1 MSIKI
6 ETLGYEPVSTHPT
19 TVELD
24 KAIQIG
30 PIDFY
35 LCPKCATNT
44 LRYASYAHNTGD
56 KREISEYREDGG
68 DSFLK
73 LKNKKISYLKERS
86 DSIKVAVIRDPVER
100 FVSAHAWHNYKYFS
114 ARAARLKRKFS
125 IEIEEFIGDMKI
137 PNDIHFYPQTE
148 FYGDPTKYDLMIRP
162 NQIVDLLK
170 EHGLADY
177 DDLHYGKTRIEYA
190 KLTDSQ
196 IDIVKDMYE
205 VDYKNGYC

>member
-44 LRYASYAHNTGD
+44 IRYASYIHNTGD
-56 KREISEYREDGG
+56 KKNELSEYREDGG
-68 DSFLK
+68 DDFLK
-73 LKNKKISYLKERS
+73 LKNKEISYLKERS
-86 DSIKVAVIRDPVER
+86 DSIKVVVIRDPVER
-100 FVSAHAWHNYKYFS
+100 FVSAHAWHNYRYEI
-114 ARAARLKRKFS
+114 S

-177 DDLHYGKTRIEYA
+177 DDLHYGKTRMEYA

-196 IDIVKDMYE
+196 IDKVKDMYE

>member
-6 ETLGYEPVSTHPT
+6 QTLGYEPVSIHPT

-44 LRYASYAHNTGD
+44 IRYASYIHNTGD
-56 KREISEYREDGG
+56 KKNELSEYREDGG

-86 DSIKVAVIRDPVER
+86 DSIKVVVIRDPVER
-100 FVSAHAWHNYKYFS
+100 FVSAHAWHNYRFGTNY
-114 ARAARLKRKFS
+114 
-125 IEIEEFIGDMKI
+125 EVEEFIGDMKI

-162 NQIVDLLK
+162 DQIVDLLK
-170 EHGLADY
+170 QHGLADY
-177 DDLHYGKTRIEYA
+177 DDLHYGKTKMEYV
-190 KLTDSQ
+190 KLTNSQ
-196 IDIVKDMYE
+196 TDTVKDMYE
-205 VDYKNGYC
+205 ADYKNGYC

>member
-1 MSIKI
+1 MSIEI
-6 ETLGYEPVSTHPT
+6 ETFGYEPVASHPT

-30 PIDFY
+30 PLDFY

-44 LRYASYAHNTGD
+44 IRYASYIHNTGD
-56 KREISEYREDGG
+56 KKIELSEYREDGG
-68 DSFLK
+68 DDFLK

-86 DSIKVAVIRDPVER
+86 DSIKVVVIRDPVER
-100 FVSAHAWHNYKYFS
+100 FVSAHAWHNYRFGITVN
-114 ARAARLKRKFS
+114 
-125 IEIEEFIGDMKI
+125 IEDLINDYYI
-137 PNDIHFYPQTE
+137 PYDIHFYPQTE
-148 FYGDPTKYDLMIRP
+148 FYGNPTKYDLMIRP
-162 NQIVDLLK
+162 DQIVNLLK

-177 DDLHYGKTRIEYA
+177 ADLHQGKTKMEYA

-196 IDIVKDMYE
+196 IDKVKDMYE

>member
-6 ETLGYEPVSTHPT
+6 ETLGYEPISTHPT

-44 LRYASYAHNTGD
+44 LRYASYVHNTGD
-56 KREISEYREDGG
+56 KREISGYREDGS

-73 LKNKKISYLKERS
+73 LKNKEISYLKERS
-86 DSIKVAVIRDPVER
+86 DSIKVVVIRDPVER
-100 FVSAHAWHNYKYFS
+100 FVSAHAWHNYRYDLSVKV
-114 ARAARLKRKFS
+114 
-125 IEIEEFIGDMKI
+125 EDFIGENKI

-177 DDLHYGKTRIEYA
+177 DDLHYGKTRMEYA

-205 VDYKNGYC
+205 IDYKNGYC